1 MNRRGCIFLI
11 GIGGMTRKLQRAA
24 MNRINF
30 PPGARFRQG
39 LLAAGILFLLC
50 ALTRAADRDAYE
62 VGPVPEELRSAL
74 ELDPFYK
81 KYASAKGL
89 PVLSSEKVSDFALKE
104 AVYLLNQMFG
114 ERDDIRQAMIENKV
128 RFVIMAPDEFTTM
141 VPEQKDMNP
150 AKYWD
155 KRARGLGA
163 SRRRPVVSCGE
174 ENLLGYDGDPY
185 LTENILIHEFAHAMH
200 GLGLREVDPTFDRRL
215 REAYRAAMDV
225 GLWKGTYAA
234 VNHSEYFA
242 EGVQSWFET
251 NRENDAQH
259 NHVNTREELREYDP
273 ALAKLVEEVY
283 GDRLWRYQKPP
294 NRSGEQNA
302 HLKGMDLKD
311 SPKFSWPKELLEWN
325 QEYARNTRRPE
336 SELVVLPLIK
346 PDTRPI
352 SEPVSTLRD
361 SSILFIN
368 ERSEPVTLYKLSP
381 MGERGGR
388 TTLDAGEKER
398 VATFAGQTWLAV
410 GANDQE
416 IGMVVSSFEPAK
428 ATINEKTE

>member
-1 MNRRGCIFLI
+1 MNRTKLFPAIRCI
-11 GIGGMTRKLQRAA
+11 
-24 MNRINF
+24 
-30 PPGARFRQG
+30 RQAKVFVAGG
-39 LLAAGILFLLC
+39 LLLLMC
-50 ALTRAADRDAYE
+50 ATLRGAEGYE
-62 VGPVPEELRSAL
+62 VVPVPEELRSKL

-81 KYASAKGL
+81 KYASAKGF
-89 PVLSSEKVSDFALKE
+89 PVVSSEKVSDYALKE

-114 ERDDIRQAMIENKV
+114 ERNDIRQAMIENKV

-141 VPEQKDMNP
+141 VPEQRDMNP

-174 ENLLGYDGDPY
+174 ENLLGYEGDPY

-200 GLGLREVDPTFDRRL
+200 GLGMREVDPTFDRRL
-215 REAYRAAMDV
+215 REAYRAAMDAE
-225 GLWKGTYAA
+225 LWKGTYAA

-259 NHVNTREELREYDP
+259 NHVNTREELKEYDP

-283 GDRLWRYQKPP
+283 GDRAWRYKKPP
-294 NRSGEQNA
+294 QRTAEQNA
-302 HLKGMDLKD
+302 HLDGIDLRGA
-311 SPKFSWPKELLEWN
+311 PKFSWPKELLEWN

-336 SELVVLPLIK
+336 SELVALPLLK

-352 SEPVSTLRD
+352 SEPVTTLRD
-361 SSILFIN
+361 SSILFSN
-368 ERSEPVTLYKLSP
+368 ERSEPVTIYKLSP
-381 MGERGGR
+381 KGERSDR
-388 TTLDAGEKER
+388 QRISAGEKER
-398 VATFAGQTWLAV
+398 VATFAGQAWLVV
-410 GANDQE
+410 GENE
-416 IGMVVSSFEPAK
+416 RELGMVVSSFEPAK
-428 ATINEKTE
+428 AAIKSEAD